1 MLFSY
6 LQLIKQSGHSQSA
19 SLLAHERSRFVFKLA
34 LLFSAQDMPD
44 LVKNGSGL
52 LPDPDFLSPAFFF
65 IQNVINDQIGKT
77 TQLNLLHMDIANLNQ
92 IECLYK
98 THNPAQ
104 FLCTFRYLLIY
115 SKMNISS
122 IYCCISYSNLIK

>member
-34 LLFSAQDMPD
+34 LLFSAQDMPG
-44 LVKNGSGL
+44 LVKNRSGL

-65 IQNVINDQIGKT
+65 IQNVIKT
-77 TQLNLLHMDIANLNQ
+77 TQLKLLHMDIANVKAD
-92 IECLYK
+92 IR
-98 THNPAQ
+98 NP
-104 FLCTFRYLLIY
+104 LRYLLITE
-115 SKMNISS
+115 
-122 IYCCISYSNLIK
+122 

>member
-34 LLFSAQDMPD
+34 LLFSAQDMPG

-65 IQNVINDQIGKT
+65 IQNEY
-77 TQLNLLHMDIANLNQ
+77 L
-92 IECLYK
+92 
-98 THNPAQ
+98 Q
-104 FLCTFRYLLIY
+104 FYCTNKFMVT
-115 SKMNISS
+115 S
-122 IYCCISYSNLIK
+122 